1 MGFTSRQ
8 GRRIAVAYAAVAGN
22 RQAIGSRKNAAMHK
36 KCLRVARVV
45 PIFVDMSTSTH
56 APRTTNATI
65 IEAIVRLRCVAAT
78 YNRAPVVLAPH
89 VLYTRNDALYVD
101 AITVTR
107 DGLPPREPKMGT
119 FKLDGLGAVEL
130 IEEGFSVSTI
140 YDPAEPRYGSSQRFE
155 VQSAEQRAAA

>member
-1 MGFTSRQ
+1 MT
-8 GRRIAVAYAAVAGN
+8 
-22 RQAIGSRKNAAMHK
+22 GSNSSPK
-36 KCLRVARVV
+36 
-45 PIFVDMSTSTH
+45 
-56 APRTTNATI
+56 TTNATI

-107 DGLPPREPKMGT
+107 DGAPPREPKMGT

-130 IEEGFSVSTI
+130 VEQSFTVSSI
-140 YDPAEPRYGSSQRFE
+140 YDPAEARYGDGQRFE
-155 VQSAEQRAAA
+155 VQPADQRAAA

>member
-22 RQAIGSRKNAAMHK
+22 RQAVGWRQDAAMHK
-36 KCLRVARVV
+36 KCLLRSRVV
-45 PIFVDMSTSTH
+45 PIFTPMSTSTP
-56 APRTTNATI
+56 APKTTNATI

-101 AITVTR
+101 AVTVTR

-130 IEEGFSVSTI
+130 VEQGFAVSSI
-140 YDPAEPRYGSSQRFE
+140 YDPAEPRYGDSQRFE
-155 VQSAEQRAAA
+155 VQPAEQRAAA

>member
-8 GRRIAVAYAAVAGN
+8 GRRIAVAYAAMAGN
-22 RQAIGSRKNAAMHK
+22 RQAIGWRQNAAMHK
-36 KCLRVARVV
+36 KCLRGARVV
-45 PIFVDMSTSTH
+45 PILMNMSTSTH

-89 VLYTRNDALYVD
+89 VLYTRNDALYID
-101 AITVTR
+101 AITVSR

-130 IEEGFSVSTI
+130 VEQGFAVSSI
-140 YDPAEPRYGSSQRFE
+140 YNPAEPRYGDSQRFE
-155 VQSAEQRAAA
+155 VQRTDQRAAA

>member
-8 GRRIAVAYAAVAGN
+8 GRRIAVAYAAMAGN
-22 RQAIGSRKNAAMHK
+22 RQAIGWHQNAAMHK
-36 KCLRVARVV
+36 KCLRGTRVV
-45 PIFVDMSTSTH
+45 PIFMNMSTSTH
-56 APRTTNATI
+56 ASRTTNATI

-101 AITVTR
+101 AITVLR

-130 IEEGFSVSTI
+130 VEQGFAVSSI
-140 YDPAEPRYGSSQRFE
+140 YNPAEPRYGDSQRFE
-155 VQSAEQRAAA
+155 VQPIDQRAAA

>member
-1 MGFTSRQ
+1 MTTFSLMT
-8 GRRIAVAYAAVAGN
+8 
-22 RQAIGSRKNAAMHK
+22 
-36 KCLRVARVV
+36 
-45 PIFVDMSTSTH
+45 
-56 APRTTNATI
+56 APRTTSTTAPRTANATI

-89 VLYTRNDALYVD
+89 ILYSRNGALHID

-130 IEEGFSVSTI
+130 VEQGFAVSAI
-140 YDPAEPRYGSSQRFE
+140 YDPAEARYGDGQRFE
-155 VQSAEQRAAA
+155 VQPADQHRAAA

>member
-1 MGFTSRQ
+1 M
-8 GRRIAVAYAAVAGN
+8 AYAAVAGN
-22 RQAIGSRKNAAMHK
+22 RQAIGESENAAMHK
-36 KCLRVARVV
+36 KCLRRAGAV
-45 PIFVDMSTSTH
+45 PTFMTMSTSTH
-56 APRTTNATI
+56 APRTPNATI

-130 IEEGFSVSTI
+130 IEQGFVVSSI
-140 YDPAEPRYGSSQRFE
+140 YNPAEPRYGDSQRFE
-155 VQSAEQRAAA
+155 VQRTDQRAAA